1 MNKQE
6 VIEKLEYLKL
16 LLEEGSKDNYN
27 HGFINALTYALN
39 VTKELDEPEKPVLT
53 EEEAEWV

>member
-6 VIEKLEYLKL
+6 VIEKLEYLKN

-27 HGFINALTYALN
+27 NGFINALNYTLN
-39 VTKELDEPEKPVLT
+39 VVKQLKEPEKPVVPKFV
-53 EEEAEWV
+53 AE